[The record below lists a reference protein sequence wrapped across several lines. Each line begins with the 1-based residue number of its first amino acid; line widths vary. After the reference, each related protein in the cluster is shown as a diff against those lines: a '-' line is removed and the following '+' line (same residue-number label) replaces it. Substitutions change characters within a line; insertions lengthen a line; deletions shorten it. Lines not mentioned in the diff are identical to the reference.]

1 MRMRFAMRLLA
12 LAAAMLGA
20 AASPSPSELA
30 NVAAANGHAAAVH
43 LRATGE
49 RTIDGRRVT
58 VTIDQLGTLRLFR
71 RCVDDVCGGWWFDGR
86 RRWSYGLNAVPFPD
100 LDDALTPV
108 RRTLAA
114 IVSYA
119 FAEPAF
125 RAEGG
130 SADASGAFRW
140 RVRAPQG
147 AVLFAELDPA
157 TLALRRVRDENGD
170 VLAEYGREVRAGGAV
185 FALGRRGL
193 DEQPADTVEAVDG
206 PLAPPDG
213 VPATFAG
220 SPRLALGDE
229 LVPVVPCTIAGRAAR
244 CLLDTGSTP
253 SALALPLIE
262 ALHLEPRG
270 ELEIAAF
277 SRFATGF
284 VETGPLT
291 LGAAHFA
298 RARFAVVPAV
308 RGQHFDVVVG
318 ADLLARVHLVLDR
331 AGAFALVEAPRAAAQ
346 RGGVPLLFESGV
358 PHIDAVLG
366 GVAER
371 ALLDTGDAATVS
383 LGYAQYRRGPQ
394 WPIVGHGLA
403 SGVGGAADAFTVEI
417 PELRLGG
424 ESLGPTRAE
433 VNRVQDG
440 VHVGIGV
447 WKRCVVDIDLSFA
460 EFGCTVHR

>member
-20 AASPSPSELA
+20 AASPSASLLA
-30 NVAAANGHAAAVH
+30 NVAAANGHAATVH
-43 LRATGE
+43 LRASGQ

-58 VTIDQLGTLRLFR
+58 VTIDQLGALRLFR
-71 RCVDDVCGGWWFDGR
+71 RCVADVCEGWWFDGG
-86 RRWSYGLNAVPFPD
+86 RRWSFGLNGVPLPD
-100 LDDALTPV
+100 VDDALTPV

-125 RAEGG
+125 RAAGG
-130 SADASGAFRW
+130 SVDDDGAFRW

-147 AVLFAELDPA
+147 AVLFVELDPA
-157 TLALRRVRDENGD
+157 TLALRRVLDENSD
-170 VLAEYGREVRAGGAV
+170 VLAEYGREVRAGGAA
-185 FALGRRGL
+185 FALERRGL
-193 DEQPADTVEAVDG
+193 DEQSVDTVEAVDG
-206 PLAPPDG
+206 PLAAPDG
-213 VPATFAG
+213 APATFAG
-220 SPRLALGDE
+220 SARVALGDE
-229 LVPVVPCTIAGRAAR
+229 PLPIVPCTIADRAAR

-253 SALALPLIE
+253 SALALPLVE

-291 LGAAHFA
+291 LGAARFA

-308 RGQHFDVVVG
+308 RAARFDVVVG

-331 AGAFALVEAPRAAAQ
+331 AGAFALIEAPRPVPQPGTFPLRFEAGVPLIETIL
-346 RGGVPLLFESGV
+346 GGVP
-358 PHIDAVLG
+358 
-366 GVAER
+366 ER
-371 ALLDTGDAATVS
+371 ALLDTGDTATVS

-394 WPIVGHGLA
+394 WPIVGRGLA
-403 SGVGGAADAFTVEI
+403 SGIAGAADAFTVSI

-440 VHVGIGV
+440 AHLGIGI
-447 WKRCVVDIDLSFA
+447 WKRCVVDVDLSRA
-460 EFGCTVHR
+460 EFGCALRR